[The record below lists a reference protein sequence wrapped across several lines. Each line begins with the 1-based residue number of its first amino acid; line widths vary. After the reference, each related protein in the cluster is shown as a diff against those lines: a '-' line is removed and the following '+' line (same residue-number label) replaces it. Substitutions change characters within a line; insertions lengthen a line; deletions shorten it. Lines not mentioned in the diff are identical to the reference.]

1 MSLKWTDIEEI
12 AELLEEAHPEVDL
25 MSLRFTDLWGWVQQL
40 PDFSDDPARSNERIL
55 EAIQAAWIIERN
67 LKVTPLS

>member
-1 MSLKWTDIEEI
+1 MSLNWTDIEEI

-25 MSLRFTDLWGWVQQL
+25 MRLRFTDLWEWIQQL
-40 PDFSDDPARSNERIL
+40 PDFSDDPMRSNERIL

-67 LKVTPLS
+67 LKVTPIS

>member
-1 MSLKWTDIEEI
+1 MSLSWTDIEEI
-12 AELLEEAHPEVDL
+12 AELLEEAHPEADL
-25 MSLRFTDLWGWVQQL
+25 LGLRFTDLWRWVQQL

-67 LKVTPLS
+67 LKVAPLS